1 MPPFSPGAN
10 GFTPNSMKLFWP
22 SRPCQPCVDPQT
34 CGGSM
39 RPVDRGAEHVV
50 TLVVASVVQVAS
62 LLAGPAVTDLPVQ
75 SAVAQYTAPGTRTLS
90 ATETRSNVFARL
102 APMVELPQGE
112 VPEHDADPSAGPPA
126 S

>member
-50 TLVVASVVQVAS
+50 TLVVASVVHVAS
-62 LLAGPAVTDLPVQ
+62 LLAGPAVADLPRQ
-75 SAVAQYTAPGTRTLS
+75 SGVWQYTPPGTRTL
-90 ATETRSNVFARL
+90 FA
-102 APMVELPQGE
+102 
-112 VPEHDADPSAGPPA
+112 PEKPPA
-126 S
+126 GFPRPGPMC